1 MTYLDAYLTV
11 IATLVVVDVVWLGI
25 VTPRF
30 SRPTLGDI
38 LTHGA
43 NLPPAIVF
51 HVLYDRAFGL
61 RHQAGL

>member
-1 MTYLDAYLTV
+1 MIYLYAYLTV

-43 NLPPAIVF
+43 NLRCHCVSCA
-51 HVLYDRAFGL
+51 L
-61 RHQAGL
+61 RSGFWSSPSSRL